1 MAYDIKI
8 KKINMSLN
16 VHNVHFDADEK
27 LVKLIE
33 EKSKKLYNFNDTI
46 TSVDV
51 YLKLENTSEFVKDKI
66 VEIKINVLK
75 DILFTKES
83 SKTFEESFAMAL
95 DSSIKQLKKK
105 KEILKG

>member
-1 MAYDIKI
+1 M
-8 KKINMSLN
+8 NLN

-27 LVKLIE
+27 LIKLIE

-46 TSVDV
+46 TSIDV

-66 VEIKINVLK
+66 VEIKVNVLK
-75 DILFTKES
+75 SIIFVEET
-83 SKTFEESFAMAL
+83 SKTFEESFSSAL
-95 DSSIKQLKKK
+95 DSTIKQLKKK